1 MKPTTIASL
10 QKCKQDKKRFATITA
25 YDYSFAKLFAD
36 EGINVMLVGDSLGMT
51 VQGHDSTLPVTVAD
65 IAYHTAA
72 VRRGA
77 PNCLLLADLPFMA
90 YATPE
95 QAFENA
101 ATVMR
106 AGANM
111 VKIEGGEWLVETVQ
125 MLTERA
131 VPVCGHLGLTPQSVN
146 IFGGYK
152 VQGRGDEAGDRLL
165 SDALALEAAGAQLL
179 VLECVPV
186 ELAKRITEAL
196 AIPVIGIGAGN
207 VTDGQI
213 LVMHDAFG
221 ITGGHIPKFAKNFLA
236 ETGDIRAAV
245 RQYMAEVESGVYPGE
260 EHSFPLRSDVVLII
274 ETLPL
279 LRQQIRRLR
288 MEGKRVALV
297 PTMGNLHDGHMKLVD
312 EAKARAD
319 VVVVSIFVNPMQFD
333 RPEDLARYPRT
344 LQEDC
349 EKLNKR
355 KVDLVFAPSVKEI
368 YPNGTETHTYVDV
381 PGLSTMLEG
390 ASRPGHFRGVST
402 IVSKLFNLVQPD
414 IACFGEKDFQ
424 QLALIRKM
432 VADMGFDI
440 EIVGVPIM
448 RAKDGLALSSRNGY
462 LTAEQRKIAPGLYKV
477 LSSIADKLQAGERD
491 LDEIIAIAGQ
501 ELNEKGFR
509 SDDIQIRDADTLLE
523 ISENSKRAVI
533 LVAAWLGDARLIDNK
548 LVELA

>member
-1 MKPTTIASL
+1 M
-10 QKCKQDKKRFATITA
+10 
-25 YDYSFAKLFAD
+25 
-36 EGINVMLVGDSLGMT
+36 
-51 VQGHDSTLPVTVAD
+51 
-65 IAYHTAA
+65 
-72 VRRGA
+72 
-77 PNCLLLADLPFMA
+77 
-90 YATPE
+90 
-95 QAFENA
+95 
-101 ATVMR
+101 
-106 AGANM
+106 
-111 VKIEGGEWLVETVQ
+111 
-125 MLTERA
+125 
-131 VPVCGHLGLTPQSVN
+131 
-146 IFGGYK
+146 
-152 VQGRGDEAGDRLL
+152 
-165 SDALALEAAGAQLL
+165 
-179 VLECVPV
+179 
-186 ELAKRITEAL
+186 
-196 AIPVIGIGAGN
+196 
-207 VTDGQI
+207 
-213 LVMHDAFG
+213 
-221 ITGGHIPKFAKNFLA
+221 
-236 ETGDIRAAV
+236 
-245 RQYMAEVESGVYPGE
+245 
-260 EHSFPLRSDVVLII
+260 LII

-297 PTMGNLHDGHMKLVD
+297 PTMGNLHDYHMKLVD

-440 EIVGVPIM
+440 EIIGVPIM

-509 SDDIQIRDADTLLE
+509 ADDIQIRDADTLQE
-523 ISENSKRAVI
+523 VSENSKRAVI

-548 LVELA
+548 IVELA

>member
-1 MKPTTIASL
+1 M
-10 QKCKQDKKRFATITA
+10 
-25 YDYSFAKLFAD
+25 
-36 EGINVMLVGDSLGMT
+36 
-51 VQGHDSTLPVTVAD
+51 
-65 IAYHTAA
+65 
-72 VRRGA
+72 
-77 PNCLLLADLPFMA
+77 
-90 YATPE
+90 
-95 QAFENA
+95 
-101 ATVMR
+101 
-106 AGANM
+106 
-111 VKIEGGEWLVETVQ
+111 
-125 MLTERA
+125 
-131 VPVCGHLGLTPQSVN
+131 
-146 IFGGYK
+146 
-152 VQGRGDEAGDRLL
+152 
-165 SDALALEAAGAQLL
+165 
-179 VLECVPV
+179 
-186 ELAKRITEAL
+186 
-196 AIPVIGIGAGN
+196 
-207 VTDGQI
+207 
-213 LVMHDAFG
+213 
-221 ITGGHIPKFAKNFLA
+221 
-236 ETGDIRAAV
+236 
-245 RQYMAEVESGVYPGE
+245 
-260 EHSFPLRSDVVLII
+260 LII

-533 LVAAWLGDARLIDNK
+533 LVAAWLGDVRLIDNK

>member
-1 MKPTTIASL
+1 M
-10 QKCKQDKKRFATITA
+10 
-25 YDYSFAKLFAD
+25 
-36 EGINVMLVGDSLGMT
+36 
-51 VQGHDSTLPVTVAD
+51 
-65 IAYHTAA
+65 
-72 VRRGA
+72 
-77 PNCLLLADLPFMA
+77 
-90 YATPE
+90 
-95 QAFENA
+95 
-101 ATVMR
+101 
-106 AGANM
+106 
-111 VKIEGGEWLVETVQ
+111 
-125 MLTERA
+125 
-131 VPVCGHLGLTPQSVN
+131 
-146 IFGGYK
+146 
-152 VQGRGDEAGDRLL
+152 
-165 SDALALEAAGAQLL
+165 
-179 VLECVPV
+179 
-186 ELAKRITEAL
+186 
-196 AIPVIGIGAGN
+196 
-207 VTDGQI
+207 
-213 LVMHDAFG
+213 
-221 ITGGHIPKFAKNFLA
+221 
-236 ETGDIRAAV
+236 
-245 RQYMAEVESGVYPGE
+245 
-260 EHSFPLRSDVVLII
+260 LII

-462 LTAEQRKIAPGLYKV
+462 LTAEQRKIAPSLYKV

-491 LDEIIAIAGQ
+491 LDEIITIAGQ

-509 SDDIQIRDADTLLE
+509 ADDIQIRDADTLLE
-523 ISENSKRAVI
+523 VSKNSKRAVI

-548 LVELA
+548 IVELA

>member
-1 MKPTTIASL
+1 M
-10 QKCKQDKKRFATITA
+10 
-25 YDYSFAKLFAD
+25 
-36 EGINVMLVGDSLGMT
+36 
-51 VQGHDSTLPVTVAD
+51 
-65 IAYHTAA
+65 
-72 VRRGA
+72 
-77 PNCLLLADLPFMA
+77 
-90 YATPE
+90 
-95 QAFENA
+95 
-101 ATVMR
+101 
-106 AGANM
+106 
-111 VKIEGGEWLVETVQ
+111 
-125 MLTERA
+125 
-131 VPVCGHLGLTPQSVN
+131 
-146 IFGGYK
+146 
-152 VQGRGDEAGDRLL
+152 
-165 SDALALEAAGAQLL
+165 
-179 VLECVPV
+179 
-186 ELAKRITEAL
+186 
-196 AIPVIGIGAGN
+196 
-207 VTDGQI
+207 
-213 LVMHDAFG
+213 
-221 ITGGHIPKFAKNFLA
+221 
-236 ETGDIRAAV
+236 
-245 RQYMAEVESGVYPGE
+245 
-260 EHSFPLRSDVVLII
+260 LII

-355 KVDLVFAPSVKEI
+355 KVDLVLAPSVKEI

-491 LDEIIAIAGQ
+491 LDEIITIAGQ

-509 SDDIQIRDADTLLE
+509 ADDIQIRDADTLLE
-523 ISENSKRAVI
+523 VSETSKRAVI

-548 LVELA
+548 MVELA

>member
-1 MKPTTIASL
+1 M
-10 QKCKQDKKRFATITA
+10 
-25 YDYSFAKLFAD
+25 
-36 EGINVMLVGDSLGMT
+36 
-51 VQGHDSTLPVTVAD
+51 
-65 IAYHTAA
+65 
-72 VRRGA
+72 
-77 PNCLLLADLPFMA
+77 
-90 YATPE
+90 
-95 QAFENA
+95 
-101 ATVMR
+101 
-106 AGANM
+106 
-111 VKIEGGEWLVETVQ
+111 
-125 MLTERA
+125 
-131 VPVCGHLGLTPQSVN
+131 
-146 IFGGYK
+146 
-152 VQGRGDEAGDRLL
+152 
-165 SDALALEAAGAQLL
+165 
-179 VLECVPV
+179 
-186 ELAKRITEAL
+186 
-196 AIPVIGIGAGN
+196 
-207 VTDGQI
+207 
-213 LVMHDAFG
+213 
-221 ITGGHIPKFAKNFLA
+221 
-236 ETGDIRAAV
+236 
-245 RQYMAEVESGVYPGE
+245 
-260 EHSFPLRSDVVLII
+260 LII

-349 EKLNKR
+349 KKLNKR

-462 LTAEQRKIAPGLYKV
+462 LTAEQRKIAPGLYKI

-491 LDEIIAIAGQ
+491 LAEIIAIAGQ

-509 SDDIQIRDADTLLE
+509 ADDIQIRDADTLLE
-523 ISENSKRAVI
+523 VSENSKRAVI

-548 LVELA
+548 MVELA

>member
-1 MKPTTIASL
+1 M
-10 QKCKQDKKRFATITA
+10 
-25 YDYSFAKLFAD
+25 
-36 EGINVMLVGDSLGMT
+36 
-51 VQGHDSTLPVTVAD
+51 
-65 IAYHTAA
+65 
-72 VRRGA
+72 
-77 PNCLLLADLPFMA
+77 
-90 YATPE
+90 
-95 QAFENA
+95 
-101 ATVMR
+101 
-106 AGANM
+106 
-111 VKIEGGEWLVETVQ
+111 
-125 MLTERA
+125 
-131 VPVCGHLGLTPQSVN
+131 
-146 IFGGYK
+146 
-152 VQGRGDEAGDRLL
+152 
-165 SDALALEAAGAQLL
+165 
-179 VLECVPV
+179 
-186 ELAKRITEAL
+186 
-196 AIPVIGIGAGN
+196 
-207 VTDGQI
+207 
-213 LVMHDAFG
+213 
-221 ITGGHIPKFAKNFLA
+221 
-236 ETGDIRAAV
+236 
-245 RQYMAEVESGVYPGE
+245 
-260 EHSFPLRSDVVLII
+260 LII

-414 IACFGEKDFQ
+414 IACFREKDFQ

-491 LDEIIAIAGQ
+491 LDEIITIAGQ

-509 SDDIQIRDADTLLE
+509 ADDIQIRDADTLLE
-523 ISENSKRAVI
+523 VSETSKRAVI

-548 LVELA
+548 MVELA

>member
-1 MKPTTIASL
+1 M
-10 QKCKQDKKRFATITA
+10 
-25 YDYSFAKLFAD
+25 
-36 EGINVMLVGDSLGMT
+36 
-51 VQGHDSTLPVTVAD
+51 
-65 IAYHTAA
+65 
-72 VRRGA
+72 
-77 PNCLLLADLPFMA
+77 
-90 YATPE
+90 
-95 QAFENA
+95 
-101 ATVMR
+101 
-106 AGANM
+106 
-111 VKIEGGEWLVETVQ
+111 
-125 MLTERA
+125 
-131 VPVCGHLGLTPQSVN
+131 
-146 IFGGYK
+146 
-152 VQGRGDEAGDRLL
+152 
-165 SDALALEAAGAQLL
+165 
-179 VLECVPV
+179 
-186 ELAKRITEAL
+186 
-196 AIPVIGIGAGN
+196 
-207 VTDGQI
+207 
-213 LVMHDAFG
+213 
-221 ITGGHIPKFAKNFLA
+221 
-236 ETGDIRAAV
+236 
-245 RQYMAEVESGVYPGE
+245 
-260 EHSFPLRSDVVLII
+260 LII

-333 RPEDLARYPRT
+333 RPEDLTRYPRT

-491 LDEIIAIAGQ
+491 LDEIITIAGQ

-509 SDDIQIRDADTLLE
+509 ADDIQIRDADTLLE
-523 ISENSKRAVI
+523 VSETSKRAVI

-548 LVELA
+548 MVELA

>member
-1 MKPTTIASL
+1 M
-10 QKCKQDKKRFATITA
+10 
-25 YDYSFAKLFAD
+25 
-36 EGINVMLVGDSLGMT
+36 
-51 VQGHDSTLPVTVAD
+51 
-65 IAYHTAA
+65 
-72 VRRGA
+72 
-77 PNCLLLADLPFMA
+77 
-90 YATPE
+90 
-95 QAFENA
+95 
-101 ATVMR
+101 
-106 AGANM
+106 
-111 VKIEGGEWLVETVQ
+111 
-125 MLTERA
+125 
-131 VPVCGHLGLTPQSVN
+131 
-146 IFGGYK
+146 
-152 VQGRGDEAGDRLL
+152 
-165 SDALALEAAGAQLL
+165 
-179 VLECVPV
+179 
-186 ELAKRITEAL
+186 
-196 AIPVIGIGAGN
+196 
-207 VTDGQI
+207 
-213 LVMHDAFG
+213 
-221 ITGGHIPKFAKNFLA
+221 
-236 ETGDIRAAV
+236 
-245 RQYMAEVESGVYPGE
+245 
-260 EHSFPLRSDVVLII
+260 LII

-288 MEGKRVALV
+288 MEGKRVVLV

-491 LDEIIAIAGQ
+491 LDEIITIAGQ

-509 SDDIQIRDADTLLE
+509 ADDIQIRDADTLLE
-523 ISENSKRAVI
+523 VSETSKRAVI

-548 LVELA
+548 MVELA

>member
-1 MKPTTIASL
+1 M
-10 QKCKQDKKRFATITA
+10 
-25 YDYSFAKLFAD
+25 
-36 EGINVMLVGDSLGMT
+36 
-51 VQGHDSTLPVTVAD
+51 
-65 IAYHTAA
+65 
-72 VRRGA
+72 
-77 PNCLLLADLPFMA
+77 
-90 YATPE
+90 
-95 QAFENA
+95 
-101 ATVMR
+101 
-106 AGANM
+106 
-111 VKIEGGEWLVETVQ
+111 
-125 MLTERA
+125 
-131 VPVCGHLGLTPQSVN
+131 
-146 IFGGYK
+146 
-152 VQGRGDEAGDRLL
+152 
-165 SDALALEAAGAQLL
+165 
-179 VLECVPV
+179 
-186 ELAKRITEAL
+186 
-196 AIPVIGIGAGN
+196 
-207 VTDGQI
+207 
-213 LVMHDAFG
+213 
-221 ITGGHIPKFAKNFLA
+221 
-236 ETGDIRAAV
+236 
-245 RQYMAEVESGVYPGE
+245 
-260 EHSFPLRSDVVLII
+260 LII

-381 PGLSTMLEG
+381 PGLSTMMEG

-523 ISENSKRAVI
+523 VSENSKRAVI

>member
-1 MKPTTIASL
+1 M
-10 QKCKQDKKRFATITA
+10 
-25 YDYSFAKLFAD
+25 
-36 EGINVMLVGDSLGMT
+36 
-51 VQGHDSTLPVTVAD
+51 
-65 IAYHTAA
+65 
-72 VRRGA
+72 
-77 PNCLLLADLPFMA
+77 
-90 YATPE
+90 
-95 QAFENA
+95 
-101 ATVMR
+101 
-106 AGANM
+106 
-111 VKIEGGEWLVETVQ
+111 
-125 MLTERA
+125 
-131 VPVCGHLGLTPQSVN
+131 
-146 IFGGYK
+146 
-152 VQGRGDEAGDRLL
+152 
-165 SDALALEAAGAQLL
+165 
-179 VLECVPV
+179 
-186 ELAKRITEAL
+186 
-196 AIPVIGIGAGN
+196 
-207 VTDGQI
+207 
-213 LVMHDAFG
+213 
-221 ITGGHIPKFAKNFLA
+221 
-236 ETGDIRAAV
+236 
-245 RQYMAEVESGVYPGE
+245 
-260 EHSFPLRSDVVLII
+260 LII

-368 YPNGTETHTYVDV
+368 YPNGTETHTYADV

-491 LDEIIAIAGQ
+491 LDEIITIAGQ

-509 SDDIQIRDADTLLE
+509 ADDIQIRDADTLLE
-523 ISENSKRAVI
+523 VSETSKRAVI

-548 LVELA
+548 MVELA

>member
-1 MKPTTIASL
+1 M
-10 QKCKQDKKRFATITA
+10 
-25 YDYSFAKLFAD
+25 
-36 EGINVMLVGDSLGMT
+36 
-51 VQGHDSTLPVTVAD
+51 
-65 IAYHTAA
+65 
-72 VRRGA
+72 
-77 PNCLLLADLPFMA
+77 
-90 YATPE
+90 
-95 QAFENA
+95 
-101 ATVMR
+101 
-106 AGANM
+106 
-111 VKIEGGEWLVETVQ
+111 
-125 MLTERA
+125 
-131 VPVCGHLGLTPQSVN
+131 
-146 IFGGYK
+146 
-152 VQGRGDEAGDRLL
+152 
-165 SDALALEAAGAQLL
+165 
-179 VLECVPV
+179 
-186 ELAKRITEAL
+186 
-196 AIPVIGIGAGN
+196 
-207 VTDGQI
+207 
-213 LVMHDAFG
+213 
-221 ITGGHIPKFAKNFLA
+221 
-236 ETGDIRAAV
+236 
-245 RQYMAEVESGVYPGE
+245 
-260 EHSFPLRSDVVLII
+260 LII

-491 LDEIIAIAGQ
+491 LDEIITIAGQ

-509 SDDIQIRDADTLLE
+509 ADDIQIRDADTLLE
-523 ISENSKRAVI
+523 FSETSKRAVI

-548 LVELA
+548 MVELA

>member
-1 MKPTTIASL
+1 M
-10 QKCKQDKKRFATITA
+10 
-25 YDYSFAKLFAD
+25 
-36 EGINVMLVGDSLGMT
+36 
-51 VQGHDSTLPVTVAD
+51 
-65 IAYHTAA
+65 
-72 VRRGA
+72 
-77 PNCLLLADLPFMA
+77 
-90 YATPE
+90 
-95 QAFENA
+95 
-101 ATVMR
+101 
-106 AGANM
+106 
-111 VKIEGGEWLVETVQ
+111 
-125 MLTERA
+125 
-131 VPVCGHLGLTPQSVN
+131 
-146 IFGGYK
+146 
-152 VQGRGDEAGDRLL
+152 
-165 SDALALEAAGAQLL
+165 
-179 VLECVPV
+179 
-186 ELAKRITEAL
+186 
-196 AIPVIGIGAGN
+196 
-207 VTDGQI
+207 
-213 LVMHDAFG
+213 
-221 ITGGHIPKFAKNFLA
+221 
-236 ETGDIRAAV
+236 
-245 RQYMAEVESGVYPGE
+245 
-260 EHSFPLRSDVVLII
+260 LII

-297 PTMGNLHDGHMKLVD
+297 PTMGNLHDGHMKLVA

-440 EIVGVPIM
+440 EIIGVPIM

-509 SDDIQIRDADTLLE
+509 ADDIQIRDADTLLE
-523 ISENSKRAVI
+523 VSENSKRAVI

-548 LVELA
+548 MVELA

>member
-1 MKPTTIASL
+1 M
-10 QKCKQDKKRFATITA
+10 
-25 YDYSFAKLFAD
+25 
-36 EGINVMLVGDSLGMT
+36 
-51 VQGHDSTLPVTVAD
+51 
-65 IAYHTAA
+65 
-72 VRRGA
+72 
-77 PNCLLLADLPFMA
+77 
-90 YATPE
+90 
-95 QAFENA
+95 
-101 ATVMR
+101 
-106 AGANM
+106 
-111 VKIEGGEWLVETVQ
+111 
-125 MLTERA
+125 
-131 VPVCGHLGLTPQSVN
+131 
-146 IFGGYK
+146 
-152 VQGRGDEAGDRLL
+152 
-165 SDALALEAAGAQLL
+165 
-179 VLECVPV
+179 
-186 ELAKRITEAL
+186 
-196 AIPVIGIGAGN
+196 
-207 VTDGQI
+207 
-213 LVMHDAFG
+213 
-221 ITGGHIPKFAKNFLA
+221 
-236 ETGDIRAAV
+236 
-245 RQYMAEVESGVYPGE
+245 
-260 EHSFPLRSDVVLII
+260 LII

-548 LVELA
+548 LVELE

>member
-1 MKPTTIASL
+1 M
-10 QKCKQDKKRFATITA
+10 
-25 YDYSFAKLFAD
+25 
-36 EGINVMLVGDSLGMT
+36 
-51 VQGHDSTLPVTVAD
+51 
-65 IAYHTAA
+65 
-72 VRRGA
+72 
-77 PNCLLLADLPFMA
+77 
-90 YATPE
+90 
-95 QAFENA
+95 
-101 ATVMR
+101 
-106 AGANM
+106 
-111 VKIEGGEWLVETVQ
+111 
-125 MLTERA
+125 
-131 VPVCGHLGLTPQSVN
+131 
-146 IFGGYK
+146 
-152 VQGRGDEAGDRLL
+152 
-165 SDALALEAAGAQLL
+165 
-179 VLECVPV
+179 
-186 ELAKRITEAL
+186 
-196 AIPVIGIGAGN
+196 
-207 VTDGQI
+207 
-213 LVMHDAFG
+213 
-221 ITGGHIPKFAKNFLA
+221 
-236 ETGDIRAAV
+236 
-245 RQYMAEVESGVYPGE
+245 
-260 EHSFPLRSDVVLII
+260 LII

-432 VADMGFDI
+432 IADMGFDI
-440 EIVGVPIM
+440 EIIGVPIM

-509 SDDIQIRDADTLLE
+509 ADDIQIRDADTLLE
-523 ISENSKRAVI
+523 VSENSKRAVI

-548 LVELA
+548 MVELA

>member
-1 MKPTTIASL
+1 M
-10 QKCKQDKKRFATITA
+10 
-25 YDYSFAKLFAD
+25 
-36 EGINVMLVGDSLGMT
+36 
-51 VQGHDSTLPVTVAD
+51 
-65 IAYHTAA
+65 
-72 VRRGA
+72 
-77 PNCLLLADLPFMA
+77 
-90 YATPE
+90 
-95 QAFENA
+95 
-101 ATVMR
+101 
-106 AGANM
+106 
-111 VKIEGGEWLVETVQ
+111 
-125 MLTERA
+125 
-131 VPVCGHLGLTPQSVN
+131 
-146 IFGGYK
+146 
-152 VQGRGDEAGDRLL
+152 
-165 SDALALEAAGAQLL
+165 
-179 VLECVPV
+179 
-186 ELAKRITEAL
+186 
-196 AIPVIGIGAGN
+196 
-207 VTDGQI
+207 
-213 LVMHDAFG
+213 
-221 ITGGHIPKFAKNFLA
+221 
-236 ETGDIRAAV
+236 
-245 RQYMAEVESGVYPGE
+245 
-260 EHSFPLRSDVVLII
+260 LII

-462 LTAEQRKIAPGLYKV
+462 LTSEQRKIAPGLYKV

-491 LDEIIAIAGQ
+491 LDEIITIAGQ

-509 SDDIQIRDADTLLE
+509 ADDIQIRDADTLLE
-523 ISENSKRAVI
+523 VSETSKRAVI

-548 LVELA
+548 MVELA

>member
-1 MKPTTIASL
+1 M
-10 QKCKQDKKRFATITA
+10 
-25 YDYSFAKLFAD
+25 
-36 EGINVMLVGDSLGMT
+36 
-51 VQGHDSTLPVTVAD
+51 
-65 IAYHTAA
+65 
-72 VRRGA
+72 
-77 PNCLLLADLPFMA
+77 
-90 YATPE
+90 
-95 QAFENA
+95 
-101 ATVMR
+101 
-106 AGANM
+106 
-111 VKIEGGEWLVETVQ
+111 
-125 MLTERA
+125 
-131 VPVCGHLGLTPQSVN
+131 
-146 IFGGYK
+146 
-152 VQGRGDEAGDRLL
+152 
-165 SDALALEAAGAQLL
+165 
-179 VLECVPV
+179 
-186 ELAKRITEAL
+186 
-196 AIPVIGIGAGN
+196 
-207 VTDGQI
+207 
-213 LVMHDAFG
+213 
-221 ITGGHIPKFAKNFLA
+221 
-236 ETGDIRAAV
+236 
-245 RQYMAEVESGVYPGE
+245 
-260 EHSFPLRSDVVLII
+260 LII

-491 LDEIIAIAGQ
+491 LDEIITIAGQ

-509 SDDIQIRDADTLLE
+509 ADDIQIRDADTLQE
-523 ISENSKRAVI
+523 VSENSKRAVI

-548 LVELA
+548 IVELA

>member
-1 MKPTTIASL
+1 M
-10 QKCKQDKKRFATITA
+10 
-25 YDYSFAKLFAD
+25 
-36 EGINVMLVGDSLGMT
+36 
-51 VQGHDSTLPVTVAD
+51 
-65 IAYHTAA
+65 
-72 VRRGA
+72 
-77 PNCLLLADLPFMA
+77 
-90 YATPE
+90 
-95 QAFENA
+95 
-101 ATVMR
+101 
-106 AGANM
+106 
-111 VKIEGGEWLVETVQ
+111 
-125 MLTERA
+125 
-131 VPVCGHLGLTPQSVN
+131 
-146 IFGGYK
+146 
-152 VQGRGDEAGDRLL
+152 
-165 SDALALEAAGAQLL
+165 
-179 VLECVPV
+179 
-186 ELAKRITEAL
+186 
-196 AIPVIGIGAGN
+196 
-207 VTDGQI
+207 
-213 LVMHDAFG
+213 
-221 ITGGHIPKFAKNFLA
+221 
-236 ETGDIRAAV
+236 
-245 RQYMAEVESGVYPGE
+245 
-260 EHSFPLRSDVVLII
+260 LII

-319 VVVVSIFVNPMQFD
+319 VVVVRIFVNPMQFD

-548 LVELA
+548 IVELA